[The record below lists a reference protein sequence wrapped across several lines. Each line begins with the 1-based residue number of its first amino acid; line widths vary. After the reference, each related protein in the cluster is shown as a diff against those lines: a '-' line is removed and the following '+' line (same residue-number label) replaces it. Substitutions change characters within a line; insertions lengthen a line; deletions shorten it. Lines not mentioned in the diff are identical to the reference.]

1 MGEKQNDAA
10 DVAGGQGVGSGLEIA
25 RGISLLV
32 ALAGL
37 AIAYRSPDD
46 WIFHFALAFVVI
58 PLGCIWYGKEIGS
71 FSMSE
76 ENAGQNPLGLMITL
90 LGWILLVGML
100 VLLLWLPD

>member
-1 MGEKQNDAA
+1 
-10 DVAGGQGVGSGLEIA
+10 
-25 RGISLLV
+25 
-32 ALAGL
+32 
-37 AIAYRSPDD
+37 
-46 WIFHFALAFVVI
+46 LAFVVI

-100 VLLLWLPD
+100 ALLLWLPD